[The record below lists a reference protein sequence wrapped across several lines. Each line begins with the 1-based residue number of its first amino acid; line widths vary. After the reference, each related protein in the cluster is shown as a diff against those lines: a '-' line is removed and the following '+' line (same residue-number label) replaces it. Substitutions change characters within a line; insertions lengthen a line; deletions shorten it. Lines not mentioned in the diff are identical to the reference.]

1 LHKSIQLEQSRL
13 LLVDDDEVFC
23 EVLSRALEKRDFEV
37 EIAHDQAQAREIL
50 RSFHPEYAI
59 VDLRIGTD
67 SGLAMVSELAALGAQ
82 IRIVVLTGFASI
94 STAVESIKLGAM
106 HYLTKP
112 AEVDEI
118 LQAFYRE
125 QGDSDLGIDNRPM
138 SPRRL
143 EWEHLQKV
151 LKDHDGNISAA
162 ARAMGMHRRSLQR
175 KLGKKPARS

>member
-1 LHKSIQLEQSRL
+1 MISQMEKSRL

-23 EVLSRALEKRDFEV
+23 EVLSRALVKRDFEV

-50 RSFHPEYAI
+50 KSFRPEFAI
-59 VDLRIGTD
+59 VDLRIGVD
-67 SGLAMVSELAALGAQ
+67 SGLAVVSELAALEAQ

-125 QGDSDLGIDNRPM
+125 QGDEDLTIDNRPM

-151 LKDHDGNISAA
+151 LNDHDGNISAA

-175 KLGKKPARS
+175 KLGKKPVRS